1 MMKNKF
7 FVLLISIFLLFSSN
21 TAEAAANEQQL
32 CSIYGK
38 GTTTI
43 ISKIINVRAI
53 RERKPEMETIKKDKT
68 VNEDRVE
75 LSSEEIDLL
84 ARLVH
89 AEAKGEPFLG
99 KVGVAATVLNRLEND
114 RYPDTV
120 PEIIYQHDSG
130 FQYCP
135 VRNGQ
140 INKPADTISVKAV
153 KEALKGKDPTG
164 GALSFYNPV
173 KSSNTWIRTRV
184 YCRQIGNHIF
194 VK

>member
-99 KVGVAATVLNRLEND
+99 KVGVAATVLNRLENAQ
-114 RYPDTV
+114 YPNTV
-120 PEIIYQHDSG
+120 SEIIYQHNHG

-140 INKPADTISVKAV
+140 INQPADKVSFQAVRKAM
-153 KEALKGKDPTG
+153 EGKDPTG
-164 GALSFYNPV
+164 GALSFYNPA
-173 KSSNTWIRTRV
+173 KSSNSWIRARI
-184 YCRQIGNHIF
+184 YCKQIGNHIF

>member
-7 FVLLISIFLLFSSN
+7 VVLLLSIMLLFGSN
-21 TAEAAANEQQL
+21 TVEAAANEQQL
-32 CSIYGK
+32 CFINGK
-38 GTTTI
+38 GTTV

-53 RERKPEMETIKKDKT
+53 RERKPEKETIKKDKT
-68 VNEDRVE
+68 VNEECVE

-114 RYPDTV
+114 QYPDTV
-120 PEIIYQHDSG
+120 SEIIYQHDSG

-140 INKPADTISVKAV
+140 INKPADAISVKAV
-153 KEALKGKDPTG
+153 REALKGKDPTG
-164 GALSFYNPV
+164 GALSFYNPA

-184 YCRQIGNHIF
+184 YCKQIGNHIF